1 MWDTMTPEL
10 LCMIF
15 VYNPRIMGI
24 MRLVCKHWRA
34 LTRGR
39 KAIGWKHCARS
50 VSIVKWAWESGGD
63 KIMQKNI
70 YRHAVTVGDLPLLK
84 FVWKEYT
91 CNHWAT
97 VIDLAAGF
105 GHWYVVQFLYNRGC
119 PLTSNGL
126 KLAISNGHMNV
137 IRFFLNNHCA
147 MIPDACRVATSNGQ
161 LGALK
166 FLVRRG
172 LKLEESSWVCAV
184 KGGHLKVLQYLH
196 ANKHPVQTSS
206 TCNIA
211 MKCGHFQVVRWAH
224 ANGFRL
230 QAGALMYAAG
240 KCDTVAMAWVV
251 ARGRAWNPDVCSHAA
266 LFGKFENLVY
276 ARDNGCEWDA
286 RTTQYAAIRGN
297 TAVFKYAH
305 QHGCPLDAGVWAAAA
320 YNGHLEILQYAHEVG
335 CLSGDTICENAA
347 RRGHLE
353 VVQWAHG
360 LGYPCELLDFATLAR
375 HENVREWARS
385 TLDKT

>member
-1 MWDTMTPEL
+1 MTPEL
-10 LCMIF
+10 LWMIF
-15 VYNPRIMGI
+15 VYNPGAMGI
-24 MRLVCKHWRA
+24 MRLVCNHWYA
-34 LTRGR
+34 CTRGR
-39 KAIGWKHCARS
+39 KAIDWKHCPRS
-50 VSIVKWAWESGGD
+50 VSGVKWAWKSGG
-63 KIMQKNI
+63 KELVQKNI
-70 YRHAVTVGDLPLLK
+70 YRHVAAVGDLPLLK
-84 FVWKEYT
+84 FLWKNHS

-97 VIDLAAGF
+97 VIDLAAGG
-105 GHWYVVQFLYNRGC
+105 GHWYVVQFLYTRGC
-119 PLTSNGL
+119 PLTDNGL
-126 KLAISNGHMNV
+126 RLAISNGRMKV
-137 IRFFLNNHCA
+137 IRFFLNNRYE
-147 MIPDACRVATSNGQ
+147 MITDACRVAACNGQ

-172 LKLEESSWVCAV
+172 FKIGASSWVSAV
-184 KGGHLKVLQYLH
+184 QGGHLKVLQYLH
-196 ANKHPVQTSS
+196 TNELTERTSS
-206 TCNIA
+206 TCNRA
-211 MKCGHFQVVRWAH
+211 MKCGHFHVVRWAH

-230 QAGALMYAAG
+230 KAGALMYAAG

-251 ARGRAWNPDVCSHAA
+251 ARGRAWHPDVCSHAA

-286 RTTQYAAIRGN
+286 RTTQYAAIRGH

-335 CLSGDTICENAA
+335 CLSGDTICDNAA

-360 LGYPCELLDFATLAR
+360 LGYPCELLNYATLAL